1 MNSSTSKSAA
11 ELADELR
18 STANDAV
25 ESSRSYAQN
34 AVNAA
39 GEKVR
44 DLRRDAEP
52 AMEQL
57 AARVQQAVQ
66 RGLESASRT
75 SARAQKQFETAAD
88 RTGQYIADQPVRS
101 ILLAALAG
109 AAVTALLVL
118 ATRGQDD

>member
-1 MNSSTSKSAA
+1 MNSANSKSAA

-18 STANDAV
+18 NTANDAV
-25 ESSRSYAQN
+25 DSTRAYAQN

-75 SARAQKQFETAAD
+75 SARAQKQFEVAAD

-101 ILLAALAG
+101 IMLAALAG
-109 AAVTALLVL
+109 AAITALLVL

>member
-1 MNSSTSKSAA
+1 MNASSPKTAA

-18 STANDAV
+18 HSASDAV
-25 ESSRSYAQN
+25 ESTRAYAQN

-44 DLRRDAEP
+44 DLRRDTEP

-75 SARAQKQFETAAD
+75 SARAQHQFGQAAD
-88 RTGQYIADQPVRS
+88 RTGQYIADQPVRA

-118 ATRGQDD
+118 ATRSQDE